1 MDWGNTPR
9 QRGVA
14 RARTRGL
21 SLALVFTPLAQA
33 LILLAG
39 SVFLVTLVRRLALP
53 TSMAYLLVGL
63 VLGPHALG
71 VVSDS
76 GTTRLLAELGVA
88 FLLFTL
94 GLEFSLPRMLAMRGE
109 VFGLGA
115 LQVGVTAAAF
125 ASLGRLLGIPWLT
138 AVVLGGAV
146 AMSSTAILLQQL
158 TERAELNRTH
168 GRLAFAMLLFQDLA
182 FVPFFALGALLAA
195 GDNHFP
201 LAEVVARLIGGV
213 LAIVAVLAAGRW
225 LLRPLF
231 HEIAH
236 SRLRELFTLA
246 VLLVVLSSAWV
257 SHLAGLSFALGAF
270 LSGMM
275 LAETEYRHQIEA
287 AIRPFR
293 DILLGLFFISVG
305 MLLNVRLLG
314 ALSELGIVLAMLV
327 TLVILKAVLAALV
340 TRPFTNSRFRALR
353 TGIVVAIGGEF
364 GVALCSVLL
373 QAGLVP
379 ERYGEALVVA
389 IVLSMV
395 LSPLILNNN
404 KRVARFLLREQA
416 PTATASEREEAA
428 TGQIARREHVI
439 LCGFG
444 RVGQN
449 VARVLE
455 SQGFEYIAL
464 DLDLARI
471 RAARQAGDPVL
482 FGDSA
487 DEEMLIRAGIESAS
501 AVVISFS
508 NPATSLGILHSVR
521 RLRPQLPVLVRT
533 ADDARIKELQAA
545 GATDVVPETFEASL
559 MLVSHVLMLLH
570 VPVSRVLRTLADI
583 RNSRYAV
590 LRNIVHRGDAV
601 DETGEQLREE
611 LKSVVVPPGAWA
623 VGRSLREVR
632 SRGVEVTFTGVRR
645 QGILGREPSP
655 ETILHDGDIVVIY
668 GQPEELERAEAVL
681 LAG

>member
-1 MDWGNTPR
+1 
-9 QRGVA
+9 V
-14 RARTRGL
+14 
-21 SLALVFTPLAQA
+21 TPLSQA

-53 TSMAYLLVGL
+53 TSIAYLVLGL
-63 VLGPHALG
+63 LIGPHALG
-71 VVSDS
+71 VLSDTN
-76 GTTRLLAELGVA
+76 TTRLLADLGVA

-109 VFGLGA
+109 VFGLGG
-115 LQVGVTAAAF
+115 LQVSATAAVF
-125 ASLGRLLGIPWLT
+125 ALLGHLLGIPWLP
-138 AVVLGGAV
+138 AIVLGGAV

-168 GRLAFAMLLFQDLA
+168 GRLAFSMLLFQDLA
-182 FVPFFALGALLAA
+182 FVPFLALAA
-195 GDNHFP
+195 ALAGSTEQLP
-201 LAEVVARLIGGV
+201 LGQNLIAVVGGGI

-236 SRLRELFTLA
+236 SRLRELFTLT
-246 VLLVVLSSAWV
+246 VLLVALASAWV

-287 AIRPFR
+287 VIRPFR
-293 DILLGLFFISVG
+293 DILLGLFIISVG
-305 MLLNVRLLG
+305 MLLDTGLLLR
-314 ALSELGIVLAMLV
+314 ALPLVSLMLV
-327 TLVILKAVLAALV
+327 TLVVLKATIAALV
-340 TRPFTNSRFRALR
+340 SRPFTTSRFKALR
-353 TGIVVAIGGEF
+353 TGIVISIGGEF
-364 GVALCSVLL
+364 GVALTTILL
-373 QAGLVP
+373 ESGLVNARLGQP
-379 ERYGEALVVA
+379 LLVA

-395 LSPLILNNN
+395 LSPVILNNN
-404 KRVARFLLREQA
+404 KRVARWLLREHA
-416 PTATASEREEAA
+416 PAPTASEREDAA
-428 TGQIARREHVI
+428 TGGIAGREHVI

-464 DLDLARI
+464 DLDPARI
-471 RAARQAGDPVL
+471 RAARQAGDPVIY
-482 FGDSA
+482 GDSS
-487 DEEMLIRAGIESAS
+487 DEELLARAGLVAAS

-508 NPATSLGILHSVR
+508 DPATSLGILHSVR
-521 RLRPQLPVLVRT
+521 RLRPEVPVLVRT
-533 ADDARIKELQAA
+533 ADDARLKELQDA

-559 MLVSHVLMLLH
+559 TLVSHVLMLLH
-570 VPVSRVLRTLADI
+570 VPVARVVRTLGDI
-583 RNSRYAV
+583 RANRYAV
-590 LRNIVHRGDAV
+590 LRTIVGRGDAPPV
-601 DETGEQLREE
+601 DELGEYREE

-623 VGRSLREVR
+623 VGRSLAEVR
-632 SRGVEVTFTGVRR
+632 GRGVEVTFSGVRR
-645 QGILGREPSP
+645 QGILGREPADS
-655 ETILHDGDIVVIY
+655 TVLHEGDIVVIY
-668 GQPEELERAEAVL
+668 GQPEELEHAESVL

>member
-1 MDWGNTPR
+1 MY
-9 QRGVA
+9 
-14 RARTRGL
+14 
-21 SLALVFTPLAQA
+21 TPLSQA

-39 SVFLVTLVRRLALP
+39 SVFLVILARRLALP
-53 TSMAYLLVGL
+53 TGMAYLVLGL
-63 VLGPHALG
+63 VLGPHALK

-76 GTTRLLAELGVA
+76 GTTRLLADLGVA

-94 GLEFSLPRMLAMRGE
+94 GLEFSLPRMLAMRRE
-109 VFGLGA
+109 VLGLGA
-115 LQVGVTAAAF
+115 AQVLATAAAF
-125 ASLGRLLGIPWLT
+125 ALLGHLLGITWLV

-182 FVPFFALGALLAA
+182 FVPFLALGAALVA
-195 GDNHFP
+195 GENHF
-201 LAEVVARLIGGV
+201 RLEDSLTAVIGGA

-246 VLLVVLSSAWV
+246 VLLVVLGSAWL
-257 SHLAGLSFALGAF
+257 SYSAGLSFTLGAF

-305 MLLNVRLLG
+305 MLLDLHLLG
-314 ALSELGIVLAMLV
+314 SPAGLASVLAMLV
-327 TLVILKAVLAALV
+327 TLVVLKATIAAV
-340 TRPFTNSRFRALR
+340 VARPFTSTRFKALR
-353 TGIVVAIGGEF
+353 TGIVVSIGGEF
-364 GVALCSVLL
+364 GAALCTILL
-373 QAGLVP
+373 QARLVP
-379 ERYGEALVVA
+379 ESLGEPLLVA

-404 KRVARFLLREQA
+404 KRVARALLHEHA
-416 PTATASEREEAA
+416 PSRTASEREDAA
-428 TGQIARREHVI
+428 THEIAAREHVI

-464 DLDLARI
+464 DLDPARI
-471 RAARQAGDPVL
+471 RAARQAGDPVI
-482 FGDSA
+482 FGDSS
-487 DEEMLIRAGIESAS
+487 DEELLAKAGLAAAS

-508 NPATSLGILHSVR
+508 DPATSVGILHSVR
-521 RLRPQLPVLVRT
+521 RLRPEVPVLVRT
-533 ADDARIKELQAA
+533 QDDARLKELQDA

-570 VPVSRVLRTLADI
+570 VPVARVVRVLDGI
-583 RNSRYAV
+583 RSNRYAV
-590 LRNIVHRGDAV
+590 LRNIVRRGDARPV
-601 DETGEQLREE
+601 DELSEHREE

-623 VGRSLREVR
+623 IGRTLGEVR
-632 SRGVEVTFTGVRR
+632 DRGAAVTFTGVRR
-645 QGILGREPSP
+645 QGILGREPA
-655 ETILHDGDIVVIY
+655 EGTVLRDGDIVVIY
-668 GQPEELERAEAVL
+668 GQPEELERAESVL

>member
-1 MDWGNTPR
+1 M
-9 QRGVA
+9 
-14 RARTRGL
+14 L
-21 SLALVFTPLAQA
+21 TPLAQA

-53 TSMAYLLVGL
+53 TSVAYLLVGL
-63 VLGPHALG
+63 TLGPHALA

-76 GTTRLLAELGVA
+76 GMTRLLAELGVA

-94 GLEFSLPRMLAMRGE
+94 GLEFSLPRMLAMRRE

-115 LQVGVTAAAF
+115 LQVLLTAGAF
-125 ASLGRLLGIPWLT
+125 AILGKLLGITWLP
-138 AVVLGGAV
+138 AIVLGGAV

-182 FVPFFALGALLAA
+182 FVPFLALGAILAA
-195 GDNHFP
+195 GEDHFR
-201 LAEVVARLIGGV
+201 LSESLVAVIGGV

-275 LAETEYRHQIEA
+275 LAETEYRHQIETV
-287 AIRPFR
+287 IRPFR

-305 MLLNVRLLG
+305 MLLDVRLLG
-314 ALSELGIVLAMLV
+314 RAPVLGTVLLMLL
-327 TLVILKAVLAALV
+327 TLVIGKAAIATAV
-340 TRPFTNSRFRALR
+340 TRPFTNSRFKALR
-353 TGIVVAIGGEF
+353 TGIVISIGGEF
-364 GVALCSVLL
+364 GVALCTILL

-379 ERYGEALVVA
+379 AARGEPLLVA
-389 IVLSMV
+389 MVLSMV
-395 LSPLILNNN
+395 LSPVILNNN
-404 KRVARFLLREQA
+404 KRLARLLLRERGPA
-416 PTATASEREEAA
+416 RTAVEREEAA
-428 TGQIARREHVI
+428 TEEIGEREHVI

-449 VARVLE
+449 IARVLE

-464 DLDLARI
+464 DLDPGRI
-471 RAARQAGDPVL
+471 RAARQAGDPVI

-487 DEEMLIRAGIESAS
+487 DEGMLSKAGVARAS
-501 AVVISFS
+501 ALVISFS
-508 NPATSLGILHSVR
+508 DPATSIGILRSVR
-521 RLRPQLPVLVRT
+521 RMRPELPVLVRT
-533 ADDARIKELQAA
+533 QDDARLQELRDA
-545 GATDVVPETFEASL
+545 GATEVVPETFEASL
-559 MLVSHVLMLLH
+559 MLVSHVLMLLR
-570 VPVSRVLRTLADI
+570 VPVSRVLRTLGDI

-590 LRNIVHRGDAV
+590 LRNIVGRAEATVGE
-601 DETGEQLREE
+601 DEGAPREE
-611 LKSVVVPPGAWA
+611 IKSVVVPPGAWA
-623 VGRSLREVR
+623 VGRSLGEVR
-632 SRGVEVTFTGVRR
+632 GRGVEVTFTGVRR
-645 QGILGREPSP
+645 QGILGREPAAD
-655 ETILHDGDIVVIY
+655 TVLRDGDIVVIY
-668 GQPEELERAEAVL
+668 GAPEELEHAESVL

>member
-1 MDWGNTPR
+1 MFAP
-9 QRGVA
+9 
-14 RARTRGL
+14 L
-21 SLALVFTPLAQA
+21 SQV
-33 LILLAG
+33 LILLAAC
-39 SVFLVTLVRRLALP
+39 VFLVTLVRRLALP
-53 TSMAYLLVGL
+53 TSVAYLLVGL
-63 VLGPHALG
+63 TLGPHALG

-76 GTTRLLAELGVA
+76 NTTRLLAELGVA

-94 GLEFSLPRMLAMRGE
+94 GLEFSLPRMLAMRRE
-109 VFGLGA
+109 VFGLGT
-115 LQVGVTAAAF
+115 LQVVATAAVF
-125 ASLGRLLGIPWLT
+125 ALLGNLLGIAWLP
-138 AVVLGGAV
+138 AIVLGGAV
-146 AMSSTAILLQQL
+146 AMSSTAILLAQL

-182 FVPFFALGALLAA
+182 FVPFLALGAMLAT
-195 GDNHFP
+195 GRQY
-201 LAEVVARLIGGV
+201 LSVSESVAAIIGGV

-270 LSGMM
+270 LAGMM
-275 LAETEYRHQIEA
+275 LAETEYRHAIEA

-305 MLLNVRLLG
+305 MLLDLHLLG
-314 ALSELGIVLAMLV
+314 RIGVLGMALVMLL
-327 TLVILKAVLAALV
+327 TLVVLKAAIAALV
-340 TRPFTNSRFRALR
+340 TRPFTNSRFKALR
-353 TGIVVAIGGEF
+353 TGIVIAIGGEF
-364 GVALCSVLL
+364 GVALCSILL

-379 ERYGEALVVA
+379 AGRGQPLLVA

-404 KRVARFLLREQA
+404 KRVARFLLRERA
-416 PTATASEREEAA
+416 PAMTASQREASATEEIAA
-428 TGQIARREHVI
+428 REHVI

-464 DLDLARI
+464 DLDPARI
-471 RAARQAGDPVL
+471 RAARQAGDPVIY
-482 FGDSA
+482 GDSA
-487 DEEMLIRAGIESAS
+487 DEELLTRAGIVTAS

-508 NPATSLGILHSVR
+508 DPATSIGILHSVR
-521 RLRPQLPVLVRT
+521 RMRPELPVLVRT
-533 ADDARIKELQAA
+533 QDDVRLKDLKAA

-570 VPVSRVLRTLADI
+570 VPVSRVVRTLGEI

-590 LRNIVHRGDAV
+590 LRNIVRQPDAPRV
-601 DETGEQLREE
+601 DANEPREE
-611 LKSVVVPPGAWA
+611 IKSVVVPPGAWA
-623 VGRSLREVR
+623 VGRSLSEIRG
-632 SRGVEVTFTGVRR
+632 RGVEVTFTGVRR
-645 QGILGREPSP
+645 HGILGREPAP
-655 ETILHDGDIVVIY
+655 DTVLCDGDIVVIY
-668 GQPEELERAEAVL
+668 GAPEELERAESVL

>member
-1 MDWGNTPR
+1 M
-9 QRGVA
+9 
-14 RARTRGL
+14 L
-21 SLALVFTPLAQA
+21 TPLAQA

-53 TSMAYLLVGL
+53 TSLAYLLVGL

-94 GLEFSLPRMLAMRGE
+94 GLEFSLPRMLAMRRE

-115 LQVGVTAAAF
+115 LQVLATTAVF
-125 ASLGRLLGIPWLT
+125 ATIGHLLGIGWLT
-138 AVVLGGAV
+138 AIVLGGAV
-146 AMSSTAILLQQL
+146 SMSSTALLLQQL
-158 TERAELNRTH
+158 TERAEINRTH

-182 FVPFFALGALLAA
+182 FVPFFALAAMLAA
-195 GDNHFP
+195 REDRFP
-201 LAEVVARLIGGV
+201 LTESVVALGTGV
-213 LAIVAVLAAGRW
+213 LALVGVLAAGRW

-236 SRLRELFTLA
+236 SRLRELFTLT
-246 VLLVVLSSAWV
+246 VLLVVLSSAFV

-270 LSGMM
+270 LAGMM
-275 LAETEYRHQIEA
+275 LGETEYRYQIDA

-293 DILLGLFFISVG
+293 DLLLGLFFVSVG
-305 MLLNVRLLG
+305 MLLNLHLLG
-314 ALSELGIVLAMLV
+314 APSELALALLMLA
-327 TLVILKAVLAALV
+327 TLVVLKAVIAALV
-340 TRPFTNSRFRALR
+340 TQPFTHSRFKALR
-353 TGIVVAIGGEF
+353 TGIVMSIGGEF
-364 GVALCSVLL
+364 GVAPCTVLL
-373 QAGLVP
+373 QAGLAP
-379 ERYGEALVVA
+379 ERLVEPLLVA

-395 LSPLILNNN
+395 LSPVILNHN
-404 KRVARFLLREQA
+404 KRVARFLLREHA
-416 PTATASEREEAA
+416 PLLTAAEREEAA
-428 TGQIARREHVI
+428 THEIAEREHVI

-449 VARVLE
+449 VGRVLE

-464 DLDLARI
+464 DLDPARI
-471 RAARQAGDPVL
+471 RAARQAGDPVM

-487 DEEMLIRAGIESAS
+487 DEEMLLKAGITRAT

-508 NPATSLGILHSVR
+508 DPVTALGILRSVR
-521 RLRPQLPVLVRT
+521 RMHAELPVLVRT
-533 ADDARIKELQAA
+533 TDDTRLAELQDA

-559 MLVSHVLMLLH
+559 MLVSHVLMLLR
-570 VPVSRVLRTLADI
+570 VPVTRVVRALGEI

-590 LRNIVHRGDAV
+590 LRNIVRRGDARVV
-601 DETGEQLREE
+601 DETTEQREE
-611 LKSVVVPPGAWA
+611 IRSIVVPPGAWA
-623 VGRSLREVR
+623 VGRSLGEVR
-632 SRGVEVTFTGVRR
+632 NRGVAVTFTGVRR
-645 QGILGREPSP
+645 HGILGREPAGD
-655 ETILHDGDIVVIY
+655 TILRDGDIVVIY

>member
-1 MDWGNTPR
+1 MI
-9 QRGVA
+9 
-14 RARTRGL
+14 
-21 SLALVFTPLAQA
+21 TPLAQA

-53 TSMAYLLVGL
+53 TSLAYLCVGL

-94 GLEFSLPRMLAMRGE
+94 GLEFSLPRMLAMRRE

-115 LQVGVTAAAF
+115 LQVIATTAGFAAL
-125 ASLGRLLGIPWLT
+125 ANLLGIGWLT
-138 AVVLGGAV
+138 ATVVGGAI
-146 AMSSTAILLQQL
+146 AMSSTALLLQQL
-158 TERAELNRTH
+158 TERAEINRTH

-182 FVPFFALGALLAA
+182 FVPFFALGAMLAA
-195 GDNHFP
+195 GQDRFP
-201 LAEVVARLIGGV
+201 LSQSAVALLSGV
-213 LAIVAVLAAGRW
+213 LALVGVLAAGRW

-236 SRLRELFTLA
+236 SRLRELFTLT
-246 VLLVVLSSAWV
+246 VLLVVLASAYV

-270 LSGMM
+270 LAGMM
-275 LAETEYRHQIEA
+275 LAETEYRFQIDA

-293 DILLGLFFISVG
+293 DLLLGLFFVSVG
-305 MLLNVRLLG
+305 MLLNLHLLG
-314 ALSELGIVLAMLV
+314 RLSELAIALAMLV
-327 TLVILKAVLAALV
+327 TLVVLKALIAALV
-340 TRPFTNSRFRALR
+340 TWPFAHSRFKALR
-353 TGIVVAIGGEF
+353 TGIVMSIGGEF
-364 GVALCSVLL
+364 GIALCTVLL
-373 QAGLVP
+373 QGGLVP
-379 ERYGEALVVA
+379 EGLGEPLLVA

-395 LSPLILNNN
+395 LSPVILNNN
-404 KRVARFLLREQA
+404 KRVARFLLREHA
-416 PTATASEREEAA
+416 PALTAAAREEEA
-428 TGQIARREHVI
+428 TQEIAQREHVI

-455 SQGFEYIAL
+455 RQGFEYIAL
-464 DLDLARI
+464 DLDPARI
-471 RAARQAGDPVL
+471 RAARQAGDPVM

-487 DEEMLIRAGIESAS
+487 DEEMLAKAGIAHAN

-508 NPATSLGILHSVR
+508 DPATALGILRSAR
-521 RLRPQLPVLVRT
+521 RMHPDLPVLVRT
-533 ADDARIKELQAA
+533 ADDSRLKELQDA

-570 VPVSRVLRTLADI
+570 VPVSRVVRTLGEI
-583 RNSRYAV
+583 RAGRYAV
-590 LRNIVHRGDAV
+590 LRNIVRRGDARVV
-601 DETGEQLREE
+601 DETSEHHEE
-611 LKSVVVPPGAWA
+611 IKSVVVPPGAWA
-623 VGRSLREVR
+623 VGHSLSEVR
-632 SRGVEVTFTGVRR
+632 DRGVAVTFTGVRR
-645 QGILGREPSP
+645 HGILGREPSG
-655 ETILHDGDIVVIY
+655 ETVLRDGDIVVIY

>member
-1 MDWGNTPR
+1 M
-9 QRGVA
+9 
-14 RARTRGL
+14 
-21 SLALVFTPLAQA
+21 FTPLSQA

-76 GTTRLLAELGVA
+76 GATRLLAELGVA

-94 GLEFSLPRMLAMRGE
+94 GLEFSLPRMLAMRRE

-115 LQVGVTAAAF
+115 LQVSATAAAF

-195 GDNHFP
+195 GENHFP
-201 LAEVVARLIGGV
+201 LAEGVVRLIGGV
-213 LAIVAVLAAGRW
+213 LAIAAVLATGRW

-246 VLLVVLSSAWV
+246 VLLVVLSSAWM
-257 SHLAGLSFALGAF
+257 SYIAGLSFALGAF

-305 MLLNVRLLG
+305 MLLNVQLLG
-314 ALSELGIVLAMLV
+314 APSELGIVLAMLV
-327 TLVILKAVLAALV
+327 TLVVLKAVIAALV
-340 TRPFTNSRFRALR
+340 TRPFTNARFKALR
-353 TGIVVAIGGEF
+353 TGIVMAIGGEF
-364 GVALCSVLL
+364 GVALCSLVLR
-373 QAGLVP
+373 AGLAP
-379 ERYGEALVVA
+379 ERYGEPLLVA
-389 IVLSMV
+389 IVLSMI

-404 KRVARFLLREQA
+404 KRVARFLLREHA
-416 PTATASEREEAA
+416 PAPTASEREEAA
-428 TGQIARREHVI
+428 TGEIARREHVI

-464 DLDLARI
+464 DLDSARI

-487 DEEMLIRAGIESAS
+487 DEEMLVKAGIESAS
-501 AVVISFS
+501 ALVISFS
-508 NPATSLGILHSVR
+508 DPATSLGILHSVR

-533 ADDARIKELQAA
+533 ADDTRIKELQQA

-570 VPVSRVLRTLADI
+570 VPVSRVLRTLGNI
-583 RNSRYAV
+583 RENRYAV
-590 LRNIVHRGDAV
+590 LRNIVHRGDVV

-623 VGRSLREVR
+623 IGRSLREVR
-632 SRGVEVTFTGVRR
+632 NRGVEVTFTGVRR

-655 ETILHDGDIVVIY
+655 ETILRDGDIVVIY

>member
-1 MDWGNTPR
+1 MF
-9 QRGVA
+9 A
-14 RARTRGL
+14 
-21 SLALVFTPLAQA
+21 PLAQA

-39 SVFLVTLVRRLALP
+39 SVFLITLVRRLSLP
-53 TSMAYLLVGL
+53 TSLAYLLVGL

-94 GLEFSLPRMLAMRGE
+94 GLEFSLPRMLAMRRE

-115 LQVGVTAAAF
+115 LQVLATTAVF
-125 ASLGRLLGIPWLT
+125 AVIGHLLGVRWLIS
-138 AVVLGGAV
+138 VVLGGAV
-146 AMSSTAILLQQL
+146 AMSSTAMLLQQL

-182 FVPFFALGALLAA
+182 FVPFFALGALLSA
-195 GDNHFP
+195 GREQFALSESLEALGSAV
-201 LAEVVARLIGGV
+201 LALIG
-213 LAIVAVLAAGRW
+213 VLAAGRW

-231 HEIAH
+231 HEISH
-236 SRLRELFTLA
+236 SRLRELFTLT

-257 SHLAGLSFALGAF
+257 SHLSGLSFALGAF
-270 LSGMM
+270 LAGMM
-275 LAETEYRHQIEA
+275 LGETEYRYQIDT

-293 DILLGLFFISVG
+293 DLLLGLFFISVG
-305 MLLNVRLLG
+305 MLLNLHLLWHP
-314 ALSELGIVLAMLV
+314 SELAIALAMLV
-327 TLVILKAVLAALV
+327 TLVVLKAVIAALV
-340 TRPFTNSRFRALR
+340 TWPFTHSRFKALR
-353 TGIVVAIGGEF
+353 TGIVMSIGGEF
-364 GVALCSVLL
+364 GIALCTVLL
-373 QAGLVP
+373 QAGLAP
-379 ERYGEALVVA
+379 EGLVEPLLVA

-395 LSPLILNNN
+395 LSPVILNHN
-404 KRVARFLLREQA
+404 KRVARFLLHEHA
-416 PTATASEREEAA
+416 PALTAVEREEEA
-428 TGQIARREHVI
+428 TQEIAQREHVI

-464 DLDLARI
+464 DLDPARI
-471 RAARQAGDPVL
+471 RAARQAGDPVM

-487 DEEMLIRAGIESAS
+487 DEEMLARAGIAHAS

-508 NPATSLGILHSVR
+508 DPATALGILRSVR
-521 RLRPQLPVLVRT
+521 RMHPDLPVLVRT
-533 ADDARIKELQAA
+533 ADDARLKELKDA

-559 MLVSHVLMLLH
+559 MLVSHVLMLLR
-570 VPVSRVLRTLADI
+570 VPVSRVVRALGEI

-590 LRNIVHRGDAV
+590 LRNIVRPGDSGMV
-601 DETGEQLREE
+601 DETSEQREE
-611 LKSVVVPPGAWA
+611 IKSVVVPPGAWA
-623 VGRSLREVR
+623 VGRSLGEVR
-632 SRGVEVTFTGVRR
+632 SRGVAVTFTGVRR
-645 QGILGREPSP
+645 RGILGREPA
-655 ETILHDGDIVVIY
+655 ENTVLRDGDIVVIY
-668 GQPEELERAEAVL
+668 GQPDELERAEAVL

>member
-1 MDWGNTPR
+1 MITP
-9 QRGVA
+9 V
-14 RARTRGL
+14 
-21 SLALVFTPLAQA
+21 AQA

-53 TSMAYLLVGL
+53 TSLAYLCVGL

-94 GLEFSLPRMLAMRGE
+94 GLEFSLPRMLAMRRE

-115 LQVGVTAAAF
+115 LQVSASTAVFAAL
-125 ASLGRLLGIPWLT
+125 ANLLGISWLT
-138 AVVLGGAV
+138 AIVLGGAI
-146 AMSSTAILLQQL
+146 AMSSTALLLQQL
-158 TERAELNRTH
+158 TERAEINRTH

-182 FVPFFALGALLAA
+182 FVPFFALGAMLASGQDRFSLSQSAVALLS
-195 GDNHFP
+195 
-201 LAEVVARLIGGV
+201 GV
-213 LAIVAVLAAGRW
+213 LALVGVLAGGRW

-236 SRLRELFTLA
+236 SRLRELFTLT
-246 VLLVVLSSAWV
+246 VLLVVLASAYV

-270 LSGMM
+270 LAGMM
-275 LAETEYRHQIEA
+275 LAETEYRFQIDT

-293 DILLGLFFISVG
+293 DLLLGLFFVSVG
-305 MLLNVRLLG
+305 MLLNLHLLG
-314 ALSELGIVLAMLV
+314 RLSELAIALAMLV
-327 TLVILKAVLAALV
+327 TLVVLKAMIAALV
-340 TRPFTNSRFRALR
+340 TRPFTHSRFKSLR
-353 TGIVVAIGGEF
+353 TGIVMSIGGEF
-364 GVALCSVLL
+364 GIALCTVVL
-373 QAGLVP
+373 QAGLAP
-379 ERYGEALVVA
+379 EGLVEPLLVA

-395 LSPLILNNN
+395 LSPVILNHN
-404 KRVARFLLREQA
+404 KRVARFLLHEHA
-416 PTATASEREEAA
+416 PVLTAAEREEEA
-428 TGQIARREHVI
+428 TREIARREHVI

-455 SQGFEYIAL
+455 RQGFEYIAL
-464 DLDLARI
+464 DLDPARI
-471 RAARQAGDPVL
+471 RAARQAGDPVM

-487 DEEMLIRAGIESAS
+487 DEEMLATAGIAHAS
-501 AVVISFS
+501 ALVISFS
-508 NPATSLGILHSVR
+508 DPATALGILRSVR
-521 RLRPQLPVLVRT
+521 RMRPDLPVLVRT
-533 ADDARIKELQAA
+533 ADDSRLRELQDA

-570 VPVSRVLRTLADI
+570 VPVSRVVRTLGEI
-583 RNSRYAV
+583 RAGRYAV
-590 LRNIVHRGDAV
+590 LRNIVRPGDAPMV
-601 DETGEQLREE
+601 DETSEHHEE
-611 LKSVVVPPGAWA
+611 IKSVVVPPGAWA
-623 VGRSLREVR
+623 VGRSLSEVR
-632 SRGVEVTFTGVRR
+632 NRGVAVTFTGVRR
-645 QGILGREPSP
+645 HGILGREPSG
-655 ETILHDGDIVVIY
+655 ETVLRDGDIVVIY

>member
-1 MDWGNTPR
+1 VLAP
-9 QRGVA
+9 
-14 RARTRGL
+14 L
-21 SLALVFTPLAQA
+21 SQV

-39 SVFLVTLVRRLALP
+39 SVFLVTLVRRLGLP
-53 TSMAYLLVGL
+53 TTMAYLLLGL
-63 VLGPHALG
+63 LIGPHALA
-71 VVSDS
+71 VVSD
-76 GTTRLLAELGVA
+76 TNATRLLAELGVA

-109 VFGLGA
+109 VFGLGG
-115 LQVGVTAAAF
+115 LQVSATAAVF
-125 ASLGRLLGIPWLT
+125 ALLGHLLGIGWLP
-138 AVVLGGAV
+138 AIVLGGAV

-168 GRLAFAMLLFQDLA
+168 GRLAFSMLLFQDLA
-182 FVPFFALGALLAA
+182 FVPFLALASALAVGA
-195 GDNHFP
+195 DRMP
-201 LAEVVARLIGGV
+201 LGEKLVAVVGGGV

-236 SRLRELFTLA
+236 SRLRELFTLT
-246 VLLVVLSSAWV
+246 VLLVALASAWV

-287 AIRPFR
+287 VIRPFR

-305 MLLNVRLLG
+305 MLLDTGLLLR
-314 ALSELGIVLAMLV
+314 ALPLVSLMLV
-327 TLVILKAVLAALV
+327 TLIVLKAAIAAFV
-340 TRPFTNSRFRALR
+340 ARPFTTSRFKALR
-353 TGIVVAIGGEF
+353 TGIVISIGGEF
-364 GVALCSVLL
+364 GVALCTILL
-373 QAGLVP
+373 ESGLVSGRLGQP
-379 ERYGEALVVA
+379 LLVA

-404 KRVARFLLREQA
+404 KRVARWLLRERA
-416 PTATASEREEAA
+416 PVATASEREDAA
-428 TGQIARREHVI
+428 TGGIARREHVI

-464 DLDLARI
+464 DLDPARI
-471 RAARQAGDPVL
+471 RAARQAGDPVMY
-482 FGDSA
+482 GDSS
-487 DEEMLIRAGIESAS
+487 DEELLAKAGLAAAS

-508 NPATSLGILHSVR
+508 DPATSIGILHSVR
-521 RLRPQLPVLVRT
+521 RLRPDVPVLVRT
-533 ADDARIKELQAA
+533 ADDARLKELQDA

-570 VPVSRVLRTLADI
+570 VPVSRVVRALGDI
-583 RNSRYAV
+583 RANRYAV
-590 LRNIVHRGDAV
+590 LRTIVRRGDARPV
-601 DETGEQLREE
+601 DELSEHREE

-623 VGRSLREVR
+623 VGRSLADVR
-632 SRGVEVTFTGVRR
+632 GRGVEVTFTGVRR
-645 QGILGREPSP
+645 QGILGRDPDEG
-655 ETILHDGDIVVIY
+655 TVLHEGDIVVIY
-668 GQPEELERAEAVL
+668 GQPQELERAESVL

>member
-1 MDWGNTPR
+1 M
-9 QRGVA
+9 
-14 RARTRGL
+14 
-21 SLALVFTPLAQA
+21 FTPLSQG
-33 LILLAG
+33 LLLLAA
-39 SVFLVTLVRRLALP
+39 SVFLVTVARRLALP
-53 TSMAYLLVGL
+53 TSMAYLVAGL

-94 GLEFSLPRMLAMRGE
+94 GLEFSLPRMLAMRRE

-115 LQVGVTAAAF
+115 AQVLATTAAF
-125 ASLGRLLGIPWLT
+125 ALLGYLLGLAWLT
-138 AVVLGGAV
+138 AIVLGGAV

-182 FVPFFALGALLAA
+182 FVPLLALASALIA
-195 GDNHFP
+195 GERFDQSGS
-201 LAEVVARLIGGV
+201 AVAVVGGV

-231 HEIAH
+231 HVIAH
-236 SRLRELFTLA
+236 SRLRELFTLT
-246 VLLVVLSSAWV
+246 VLFVVLASAWV

-287 AIRPFR
+287 VIRPFR

-305 MLLNVRLLG
+305 MLLDVRLLG
-314 ALSELGIVLAMLV
+314 HAGELASVLAMLV
-327 TLVILKAVLAALV
+327 TLVVLKALLAALV
-340 TRPFTNSRFRALR
+340 TRPFTTTRFKALR
-353 TGIVVAIGGEF
+353 TGIVMSIGGEF
-364 GVALCSVLL
+364 GVALCSIML
-373 QAGLVP
+373 QAGFAP
-379 ERYGEALVVA
+379 EQLAEPLLVA
-389 IVLSMV
+389 IVLSML
-395 LSPLILNNN
+395 LSPFILNNN
-404 KRVARFLLREQA
+404 KRVARWLLRERA
-416 PTATASEREEAA
+416 PAPTASEREDAA
-428 TGQIARREHVI
+428 TGEIARREHVI

-464 DLDLARI
+464 DPDPARI
-471 RAARQAGDPVL
+471 RAARQAGDPVV

-487 DEEMLIRAGIESAS
+487 DEELLTKAGLANAS

-508 NPATSLGILHSVR
+508 DPATSIGILHSVR
-521 RLRPQLPVLVRT
+521 RIRPDVPVLVRT
-533 ADDARIKELQAA
+533 RDDARIKELQDA

-559 MLVSHVLMLLH
+559 MLVSHVLMLLQ
-570 VPVSRVLRTLADI
+570 VPVSRVVRTVGDI

-590 LRNIVHRGDAV
+590 LRNIVGRAESRPV
-601 DETGEQLREE
+601 DELSEHREE
-611 LKSVVVPPGAWA
+611 TKSVVVPPGAWA
-623 VGRSLREVR
+623 VGRTLDEVHSR
-632 SRGVEVTFTGVRR
+632 SVEVTFTGVRR
-645 QGILGREPSP
+645 QGILGRDPAGD
-655 ETILHDGDIVVIY
+655 TALRDGDIVVIY
-668 GQPEELERAEAVL
+668 GQPEDLERAEAVL

>member
-1 MDWGNTPR
+1 MFAP
-9 QRGVA
+9 
-14 RARTRGL
+14 L
-21 SLALVFTPLAQA
+21 SQA

-39 SVFLVTLVRRLALP
+39 SVLLVTIARRLALP
-53 TSMAYLLVGL
+53 TSIAYLVVGL

-71 VVSDS
+71 VLSDS
-76 GTTRLLAELGVA
+76 GATRLLAELGVA

-94 GLEFSLPRMLAMRGE
+94 GLEFSLPRMLAMRRE

-115 LQVGVTAAAF
+115 AQVIATAGVF
-125 ASLGRLLGIPWLT
+125 ALLGHLLGIAWLI
-138 AVVLGGAV
+138 AIVLGGAV

-168 GRLAFAMLLFQDLA
+168 GRLAFSMLLFQDLA
-182 FVPFFALGALLAA
+182 FVPFLALGGALVA
-195 GDNHFP
+195 GQVRFE
-201 LAEVVARLIGGV
+201 LSGSLVAVIGGA

-246 VLLVVLSSAWV
+246 VLLVVLGSAWV
-257 SHLAGLSFALGAF
+257 SHIAGLSFALGAF

-287 AIRPFR
+287 VIRPFR

-305 MLLNVRLLG
+305 MLLDMHLPGRV
-314 ALSELGIVLAMLV
+314 SELGLMLL
-327 TLVILKAVLAALV
+327 TLVILKATIAALV
-340 TRPFTNSRFRALR
+340 TRPFTTTRFKALR
-353 TGIVVAIGGEF
+353 TGIVMSIGGEF
-364 GVALCSVLL
+364 GVALCTILL
-373 QAGLVP
+373 QAGLAP
-379 ERYGEALVVA
+379 EGLGEPLLVA
-389 IVLSMV
+389 IVLSML

-404 KRVARFLLREQA
+404 KRVARWLLREQA
-416 PTATASEREEAA
+416 PTHTASEREEAA
-428 TGQIARREHVI
+428 THEIGRREHVI

-464 DLDLARI
+464 DLDPARI
-471 RAARQAGDPVL
+471 RAARQAGDPVV
-482 FGDSA
+482 FGDPA
-487 DEEMLIRAGIESAS
+487 DEELLSKVGLRTAS

-508 NPATSLGILHSVR
+508 DPATSIGILHSVR
-521 RLRPQLPVLVRT
+521 RLRPEVPVLVRT
-533 ADDARIKELQAA
+533 QDDARIRELQDA

-570 VPVSRVLRTLADI
+570 VPVARVVRTLDDI
-583 RNSRYAV
+583 RSNRYAV
-590 LRNIVHRGDAV
+590 LRNIVRRGDARRGHCR
-601 DETGEQLREE
+601 DLR
-611 LKSVVVPPGAWA
+611 PAGRAGARRGGA
-623 VGRSLREVR
+623 AGRM
-632 SRGVEVTFTGVRR
+632 T
-645 QGILGREPSP
+645 
-655 ETILHDGDIVVIY
+655 
-668 GQPEELERAEAVL
+668 
-681 LAG
+681 

>member
-1 MDWGNTPR
+1 MFAP
-9 QRGVA
+9 
-14 RARTRGL
+14 L
-21 SLALVFTPLAQA
+21 SQA

-39 SVFLVTLVRRLALP
+39 SVLLVTIARRLALP
-53 TSMAYLLVGL
+53 TSMAYLVVGL

-76 GTTRLLAELGVA
+76 GATRLLAELGVA

-94 GLEFSLPRMLAMRGE
+94 GLEFSLPRMLAMWRE

-115 LQVGVTAAAF
+115 AQVIATAGVFAF
-125 ASLGRLLGIPWLT
+125 FGHLLGIAWLV
-138 AVVLGGAV
+138 AIVLGGAV

-168 GRLAFAMLLFQDLA
+168 GRLAFSMLLFQDLA
-182 FVPFFALGALLAA
+182 FVPFLALGGALVV
-195 GDNHFP
+195 GQSHFQ
-201 LAEVVARLIGGV
+201 LSGSVVAVISGV

-246 VLLVVLSSAWV
+246 VLLVVLASAWV
-257 SHLAGLSFALGAF
+257 SHAAGLSFALGAF

-287 AIRPFR
+287 VIRPFR

-305 MLLNVRLLG
+305 MLLDMHLLG
-314 ALSELGIVLAMLV
+314 RASELAIVWLMLL
-327 TLVILKAVLAALV
+327 TLVLLKATIAALV
-340 TRPFTNSRFRALR
+340 TRPFTTSRFKALR
-353 TGIVVAIGGEF
+353 TGIVMSIGGEF
-364 GVALCSVLL
+364 GVALCTILL
-373 QAGLVP
+373 QARLVP
-379 ERYGEALVVA
+379 EGLGEPLLVA
-389 IVLSMV
+389 IVLSML

-404 KRVARFLLREQA
+404 KRVARWLLREQA
-416 PTATASEREEAA
+416 PTPTASEREDAA
-428 TGQIARREHVI
+428 TREIARREHVI

-464 DLDLARI
+464 DLDPARI

-487 DEEMLIRAGIESAS
+487 DEELLTKIGLRTAS

-508 NPATSLGILHSVR
+508 DPATSIGILHSVR
-521 RLRPQLPVLVRT
+521 RLRPEVPVLVRT
-533 ADDARIKELQAA
+533 QDDARIKELRDA

-570 VPVSRVLRTLADI
+570 VPVARVVRTLDEI
-583 RNSRYAV
+583 RSNRYAV
-590 LRNIVHRGDAV
+590 LRNIVRRGDARPV
-601 DETGEQLREE
+601 DETSEHREE

-623 VGRSLREVR
+623 VGRTLGEVR
-632 SRGVEVTFTGVRR
+632 NRGVEVTFTGVRR
-645 QGILGREPSP
+645 QGILGREPAGD
-655 ETILHDGDIVVIY
+655 TVLHDGDIVVIY

>member
-1 MDWGNTPR
+1 MI
-9 QRGVA
+9 
-14 RARTRGL
+14 
-21 SLALVFTPLAQA
+21 TPLAQA

-53 TSMAYLLVGL
+53 TSLAYLCVGL

-94 GLEFSLPRMLAMRGE
+94 GLEFSLPRMLAMRRE

-115 LQVGVTAAAF
+115 LQVIATTAGFAAL
-125 ASLGRLLGIPWLT
+125 ANLLGIGWLT
-138 AVVLGGAV
+138 ATVVGGAI
-146 AMSSTAILLQQL
+146 AMSSTALLLQQL
-158 TERAELNRTH
+158 TERAENNRTH

-182 FVPFFALGALLAA
+182 FVPFFALGAMLAA
-195 GDNHFP
+195 GQDRFP
-201 LAEVVARLIGGV
+201 LSQSAVALLSGV
-213 LAIVAVLAAGRW
+213 LALVGVLAAGRW

-236 SRLRELFTLA
+236 SRLRELFTLT
-246 VLLVVLSSAWV
+246 VLLVVLASAYV

-270 LSGMM
+270 LAGMM
-275 LAETEYRHQIEA
+275 LAETEYRFQIDA

-293 DILLGLFFISVG
+293 DLLLGLFFVSVG
-305 MLLNVRLLG
+305 MLLNLHLLG
-314 ALSELGIVLAMLV
+314 RLSELAIALAMLV
-327 TLVILKAVLAALV
+327 TLVVLKALIAALV
-340 TRPFTNSRFRALR
+340 TWPFAHSRFKALR
-353 TGIVVAIGGEF
+353 TGIVMSIGGEF
-364 GVALCSVLL
+364 GIALCTVLL
-373 QAGLVP
+373 QGGLVP
-379 ERYGEALVVA
+379 EGLGEPLLVA

-395 LSPLILNNN
+395 LSPVILNNN
-404 KRVARFLLREQA
+404 KRVARFLLREHA
-416 PTATASEREEAA
+416 PALTAAAREEEA
-428 TGQIARREHVI
+428 TQEIAQREHVI

-455 SQGFEYIAL
+455 RQGFEYIAL
-464 DLDLARI
+464 DLDPARI
-471 RAARQAGDPVL
+471 RAARQAGDPVM

-487 DEEMLIRAGIESAS
+487 DEEMLARAGIAHAN

-508 NPATSLGILHSVR
+508 DPATALGILRSAR
-521 RLRPQLPVLVRT
+521 RMHPDLPVLVRT
-533 ADDARIKELQAA
+533 ADDSRLKELQDA

-570 VPVSRVLRTLADI
+570 VPVSRVVRTLGEI
-583 RNSRYAV
+583 RAGRYAV
-590 LRNIVHRGDAV
+590 LRNIVRRGDARVV
-601 DETGEQLREE
+601 DETSEHHEE
-611 LKSVVVPPGAWA
+611 IKSVVVPPGAWA
-623 VGRSLREVR
+623 VGHSLSEVR
-632 SRGVEVTFTGVRR
+632 DRGVAVTFTGVRR
-645 QGILGREPSP
+645 HGILGREPSG
-655 ETILHDGDIVVIY
+655 ETVLRDGDIVVIY